1 MQMFR
6 SNNPPVVG
14 RGNMMVKGDQISS
27 TQFTFT
33 PFYFSRNS
41 GLQLTQPLFG
51 MSGLSDV
58 WNEWSK

>member
-14 RGNMMVKGDQISS
+14 RGNMMVKGDQFSS
-27 TQFTFT
+27 TQFT